1 MIGAPDGNL
10 HVYMLNV
17 GQADTSI
24 IVSPQGHV
32 IIMDATKA
40 AKVKNLLT
48 QLGNDGDIEHLI
60 ITHPHSDHFSGCNSL
75 AQTLKIGKATLPPFW
90 HAFGMGPPTYRQI
103 VGRLETQGTDI
114 NFLSGYSRWYPDDIM
129 TTPADGSDPVADP
142 DKPFLEFLGP
152 TNEMIRCIE
161 DAKTFEAN
169 HLSIMCRITW
179 KNFRMIIA
187 GDAQMENWAAFDRER
202 LLEDKC
208 QVLRAAHHGS
218 KNGTQW
224 ERIERLGP
232 SAVIISS
239 DPESKD
245 ELPDLCGSAIFAKFD
260 GPEGRFALMT
270 KDTGTVHLS
279 VSSAGKWAFG
289 MMGDS
294 VDSNVNLLNSVPLAE
309 ASNPTNWIALLQ
321 NRMTNL

>member
-1 MIGAPDGNL
+1 
-10 HVYMLNV
+10 
-17 GQADTSI
+17 
-24 IVSPQGHV
+24 
-32 IIMDATKA
+32 
-40 AKVKNLLT
+40 
-48 QLGNDGDIEHLI
+48 
-60 ITHPHSDHFSGCNSL
+60 
-75 AQTLKIGKATLPPFW
+75 
-90 HAFGMGPPTYRQI
+90 
-103 VGRLETQGTDI
+103 
-114 NFLSGYSRWYPDDIM
+114 M
-129 TTPADGSDPVADP
+129 TTPTDGSDPVADP

-152 TNEMIRCIE
+152 TNEMVRCIE
-161 DAKTFEAN
+161 DSKTFEAN
-169 HLSIMCRITW
+169 HLSIMCRVTW
-179 KNFRMIIA
+179 KGFRMIIA

-224 ERIERLGP
+224 ERLERLGP

-294 VDSNVNLLNSVPLAE
+294 VDGNVNLQNPVPLAE